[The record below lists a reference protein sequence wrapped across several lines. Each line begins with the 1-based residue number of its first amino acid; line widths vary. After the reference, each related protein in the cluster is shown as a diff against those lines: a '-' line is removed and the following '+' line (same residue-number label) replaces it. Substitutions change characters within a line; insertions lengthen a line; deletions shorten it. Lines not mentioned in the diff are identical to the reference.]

1 MVQNSS
7 KWALPEHRARV
18 YHNQNT
24 LLLNLFVGYPAQRDI
39 IIRYLTLTA
48 TLILENF
55 AAFSGFMLQ
64 HAASSVGDSK
74 SSFLQSKNFPEPDI
88 RIKLFVAGRFT
99 GQHLASVQ
107 REPF

>member
-1 MVQNSS
+1 M
-7 KWALPEHRARV
+7 
-18 YHNQNT
+18 

-39 IIRYLTLTA
+39 IIHYLILTA

-99 GQHLASVQ
+99 AWAAPSISAKGTILKQSSDQ
-107 REPF
+107 QE